1 MQQALPEDLWF
12 FIIIMALLIL
22 AYLWNDRGGSGSSG
36 GKKKRKKKKKRRT
49 PDEPEAPEEPP
60 DIRIGRRG
68 STTPGE
74 ECWIKASFTS
84 GTGEIQ
90 ELKAEINDQEVGIRE
105 RQGNTFVSN
114 PAEVQ
119 EGENRLKATI
129 TTDVATK
136 TDSETFPAGERV
148 PDDEEGPTLQISY
161 EILDES
167 NGHVRIEASAQ
178 AGSASISQTAISL
191 STRDRTVGGNSENG
205 DYCEFEAEGLPPGNY
220 VIDAVTRDENSLT
233 KEKTETFPL
242 EGTTGPGTG
251 PVGPGGGD
259 GPGGGGG
266 QQGMPNIFNP
276 QIEAS
281 PEINLDVPEEA
292 ISILQ
297 DIVGEVQRE
306 DASGDVSQ
314 EVGMEGYQILMA
326 MHMLQNGL
334 DGEDNQQIVS
344 ELERIRENLGQGDVP
359 ADTLENSLRSVL
371 HDVFGQDLQD
381 ILEGLEVE
389 GFDEEA
395 IVRAINENNVDL
407 EPLAARLSDIEQAV
421 GELESQGTDL
431 TDIEARLDSIE
442 EAVEDTGNIDRGA
455 VNPMAMTR
463 DPEESGSGGNKN
475 EENGN
480 GGMPDNIE
488 GLEHE
493 LDTDIERQIEHLE
506 GEYNN
511 LRELVQDQGEIET
524 LESHM
529 EHEIEEVT
537 EHLKKARQI
546 EHHLDRLFDEKKN
559 MSDSKFA
566 DKLNDDIHRL
576 NGHIS
581 KANNV
586 ISKFRDDFGVFR
598 EDVSDLENVVDS
610 MDKVEGQIE
619 QQEEELGQ
627 VEQHMENAISQL
639 QSNPDVD
646 MSEYTK

>member
-22 AYLWNDRGGSGSSG
+22 AYLWNDRAGSGSSG
-36 GKKKRKKKKKRRT
+36 STGRKKKKKKKKKPED
-49 PDEPEAPEEPP
+49 PDEPP

-74 ECWIKASFTS
+74 ECSIKASFTQ
-84 GTGEIQ
+84 GTGDIQ
-90 ELKAEINDQEVGIRE
+90 DLEAEINGEDVGIRE
-105 RQGNTFVSN
+105 RRGNTFLSN

-119 EGENRLKATI
+119 EGENTLKASI
-129 TTDVATK
+129 TTDVGTK
-136 TDSETFPAGERV
+136 TDSKTFPAGQRIS
-148 PDDEEGPTLQISY
+148 DDEEGPTVLVSY
-161 EILDES
+161 EKIDEA
-167 NGHVRIEASAQ
+167 NGHVRIEAEGHR
-178 AGSASISQTAISL
+178 GSSPVVETAISL
-191 STRDRTVGGNSENG
+191 STRERTVGGNSENG

-220 VIDAVTRDENSLT
+220 VIDAVARDDNNLT
-233 KEKTETFPL
+233 NEKTETLTIEDTSGTGPG
-242 EGTTGPGTG
+242 ETTGPGG
-251 PVGPGGGD
+251 SGRGSS
-259 GPGGGGG
+259 
-266 QQGMPNIFNP
+266 GMPNIFNP

-297 DIVGEVQRE
+297 DIVGEVDRE
-306 DASGDVSQ
+306 ASGNVSQ
-314 EVGMEGYQILMA
+314 EVGMEGYQVLMA

-334 DGEDNQQIVS
+334 DGEDNQQIVG
-344 ELERIRENLGQGDVP
+344 ELERIRESMGSGNVS
-359 ADTLENSLRSVL
+359 ADSLESSLRSVL

-395 IVRAINENNVDL
+395 VARAVRDNNVDL
-407 EPLAARLSDIEQAV
+407 EPLAGRLSDIEQAV
-421 GELESQGTDL
+421 RELESQGTDL
-431 TDIEARLDSIE
+431 SDIEARLDTIE
-442 EAVEDTGNIDRGA
+442 EAVEDSGRLDRGA
-455 VNPMAMTR
+455 VDPTDMTR
-463 DPEESGSGGNKN
+463 DPEESGSADNKN
-475 EENGN
+475 PENGK

-493 LDTDIERQIEHLE
+493 LDTDIQRQIEHLE

-566 DKLNDDIHRL
+566 EKLNDDIHRL

-586 ISKFRDDFGVFR
+586 ISKFREDFGVFR
-598 EDVSDLENVVDS
+598 EDVSDLENVVES

-619 QQEEELGQ
+619 DQEEELGE
-627 VEQHMENAISQL
+627 VETHMENAINQL

-646 MSEYTK
+646 MDEYTR